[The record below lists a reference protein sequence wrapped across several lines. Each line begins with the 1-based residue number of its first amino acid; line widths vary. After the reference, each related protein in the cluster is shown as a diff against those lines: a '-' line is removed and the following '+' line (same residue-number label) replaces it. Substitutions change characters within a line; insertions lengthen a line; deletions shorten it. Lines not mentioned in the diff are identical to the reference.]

1 VALPGNLLSENAEG
15 IETDASAWTTG
26 SGTFERDTSRAH
38 SGVASLR
45 LTSAG
50 PGDTWVY
57 SNGDLTGLTPGTTYT
72 VYVWAYT
79 TISGLVAQ
87 VGLDWRNS
95 SGTYLSSYASPSVPL
110 VPNQWTQVGP
120 FQTTA
125 PANAARATLYLA
137 WFTATAAG
145 QTVWFDDIYL
155 GIPPAVT
162 TKDLAETGAGGETL
176 VVARTIGLAD
186 AGAGVDAL
194 SAVVA
199 VPLADA
205 GAAAD
210 TFGVTALVEVVEAGA
225 GVEAP
230 AAAATVPLGE
240 AGAGVGVLD
249 ALPGPD
255 LGEAGE
261 ASDALGVAASTVL
274 GDAGAATE
282 GVDVARLI
290 GLVDTGAAADALLAG
305 EVVEHLLADAGAAAD
320 ALGVAAAV
328 ELADAGA
335 GVEVA
340 AVDVL
345 VPLVEAAAG
354 VDAVTSGVQVLLGDA
369 AAGVDALGV
378 AATRNIGPAGRPRR
392 RWEIA
397 APLGWVFRGPRTRRA
412 RR

>member
-1 VALPGNLLSENAEG
+1 MALPGNLLSENAEG

-110 VPNQWTQVGP
+110 IPNQWTQVGP

-162 TKDLAETGAGGETL
+162 PKD
-176 VVARTIGLAD
+176 LAD
-186 AGAGVDAL
+186 AGAGGEAL

-210 TFGVTALVEVVEAGA
+210 TLGVTALVEVVEAGA
-225 GVEAP
+225 GVGVLD
-230 AAAATVPLGE
+230 AAATVPLGE

-335 GVEVA
+335 GVEAA

-354 VDAVTSGVQVLLGDA
+354 VDAVTGGVQVLLGDA

-397 APLGWVFRGPRTRRA
+397 APLGWVLRGPRTRRA